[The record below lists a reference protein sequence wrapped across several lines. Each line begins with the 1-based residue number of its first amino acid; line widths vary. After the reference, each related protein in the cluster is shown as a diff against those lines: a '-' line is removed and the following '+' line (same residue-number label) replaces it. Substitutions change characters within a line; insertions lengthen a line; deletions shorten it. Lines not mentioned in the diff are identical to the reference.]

1 MATSCMSLQLR
12 LRAASAARP
21 QPLLSLNR
29 MPSSSAAVSCFP
41 PMLPM
46 RPTPAADLKKVQE
59 IFLTERDA
67 PPISWNMPPIAG
79 ALYWC
84 RGLKERL
91 VEPMAKIRQLN
102 KDIMS
107 REEAKEVLKVSR
119 AAVPF
124 LP

>member
-1 MATSCMSLQLR
+1 MQ
-12 LRAASAARP
+12 LRAAALRFFTP
-21 QPLLSLNR
+21 PLFTHSPPLVF
-29 MPSSSAAVSCFP
+29 VSP
-41 PMLPM
+41 VLPLAWC
-46 RPTPAADLKKVQE
+46 PAADLKKVQE

-107 REEAKEVLKVSR
+107 REEAKEVLKVRSHDTCFTLSFPFPCSVPT
-119 AAVPF
+119 AAH
-124 LP
+124 